1 MIILLLLIFSAQFV
15 YTAYIFI
22 SHREKEGQKRLWI
35 LKENRPSLGF
45 LKLQSMIIVFSTFH
59 VLFYSFLVATT
70 AVANRELAT
79 YLSIL
84 EDGQRLYEN

>member
-1 MIILLLLIFSAQFV
+1 
-15 YTAYIFI
+15 
-22 SHREKEGQKRLWI
+22 
-35 LKENRPSLGF
+35 
-45 LKLQSMIIVFSTFH
+45 MIIVFSTFH

-84 EDGQRLYEN
+84 EDGKKLYDNKCFIDGD